1 MILSDLPTGQQAAP
15 VEDKGA
21 FGVKMPDNQQAP
33 AEPTPEPPAPAE
45 GAAGASPE
53 PVTPKTP
60 EPPAPGTPF
69 EMDFGIGLQDPEPG
83 AAPAQQGEPPAPQ
96 NPPAKDIPG
105 WQAAIKDVPREELLK
120 ELGIEQDDEF
130 ISGFKKFIKNG
141 GDPYEYLEAKS
152 RDWTKIPDKELV
164 MMDLAAKNPSLTR
177 EELQMIFEDEYF
189 QDEDATDREKQLGNT
204 KMKAAADAK
213 RRAEIERQK
222 QFKIPEYQTPAPDV
236 EAVKQQF
243 EQELVEKRAQYVE
256 ETNNAYLSNPS
267 TQDMINSKKVTVP
280 AGEYGDFN
288 VGVDPKTVV
297 DYFTNPEVYQKYTCD
312 DKGKVDYAK
321 LQQLALINIIGI
333 SKYNQFLIDH
343 GKKMALKSQIEE
355 GQNAARGQKVIP
367 NSNEKPVTKWR
378 ST

>member
-1 MILSDLPTGQQAAP
+1 MILSDLPEGQQQAP
-15 VEDKGA
+15 TEMKGA
-21 FGVKMPDNQQAP
+21 FGVKTPETPQEP
-33 AEPTPEPPAPAE
+33 ATPSNEPPATTEEQVIPQEPPAP
-45 GAAGASPE
+45 
-53 PVTPKTP
+53 VTPAA
-60 EPPAPGTPF
+60 PAPGTPF
-69 EMDFGIGLQDPEPG
+69 EMDFGLGGQEPAPEAAPADPQ
-83 AAPAQQGEPPAPQ
+83 ASQQAPAQQSNDG
-96 NPPAKDIPG
+96 IG
-105 WQAAIKDVPREELLK
+105 WQAAIKDVPREDLLK

-152 RDWTKIPDKELV
+152 RDWTKISDKELV
-164 MMDLAAKNPSLTR
+164 MMDLAAKNPSLDR

-222 QFKIPEYQTPAPDV
+222 QFKIPEYRPPAPDV

-256 ETNNAYLSNPS
+256 QTNNAYLSTAS
-267 TQDMINSKKVTVP
+267 TQEMINSKKVTVP
-280 AGEYGDFN
+280 AGEYGNFN
-288 VGVDPKTVV
+288 VGVDPKAVV

-312 DKGKVDYAK
+312 DKGNVDYAK

-343 GKKMALKSQIEE
+343 GKKMALKTQIEE
-355 GQNAARGQKVIP
+355 GQNASRGQKVIP
-367 NSNEKPVTKWR
+367 NSAEKAPIKWR
-378 ST
+378 NT